1 MTSAGCGAASAALCR
16 ATSSRDAAQRDVEHG
31 VEGAPGERRAL
42 PRALDLD
49 QRARV
54 GRDDV
59 RVDLGAGVLLV
70 GQVQPHPAVDDPD
83 ADGRDLAGQRL
94 GVGEPAAGAEP
105 GDGVGERDVGPGD
118 RGGAGAAVGLQDV
131 AVERDGVLAQRREV
145 DAGAQRPAD
154 QPADLVGAAADA
166 ALDRLAV
173 AAGVRGRGQ
182 HRVLGGH
189 PAQAGSL
196 APPRH
201 ALRDAGRA
209 QHLRVA
215 ELDEH
220 RPGRVLLET
229 AGEAHGAQLVVG
241 SSVSSFHHPHFRV
254 RSRHWR
260 PTSAAGQRGAGEP
273 GGGGRVGNPGPVT
286 PTTPDSRFNRACS
299 PSAEF
304 LPTLWSCTRSWCCCR
319 WPRSGHCWSWRGRC
333 GASSSASGC
342 CCSRWRGSRRC
353 PSRRRPAS
361 SSSAPWAAVAR
372 SWRSTSTGPT
382 PCSSRR

>member
-1 MTSAGCGAASAALCR
+1 MAFAASRAFARAFSANVAPVSGSSGNSGTSASPSTRIPATSAASSIR
-16 ATSSRDAAQRDVEHG
+16 RSSTSLPGLRVASSTSVMPGAVRDERGVRGRERGTLRGHQLGDAAQRDVEHG

-70 GQVQPHPAVDDPD
+70 GQVQPHPAVDDAD

-145 DAGAQRPAD
+145 DAGAQRAAD
-154 QPADLVGAAADA
+154 QPADLVGATADA

-209 QHLRVA
+209 QHLRLA

-241 SSVSSFHHPHFRV
+241 PSVSSFHHPTLGCGRTDDLRRRSTRCRRAR
-254 RSRHWR
+254 RSR
-260 PTSAAGQRGAGEP
+260 S
-273 GGGGRVGNPGPVT
+273 GRQ
-286 PTTPDSRFNRACS
+286 
-299 PSAEF
+299 
-304 LPTLWSCTRSWCCCR
+304 
-319 WPRSGHCWSWRGRC
+319 SG
-333 GASSSASGC
+333 
-342 CCSRWRGSRRC
+342 
-353 PSRRRPAS
+353 
-361 SSSAPWAAVAR
+361 
-372 SWRSTSTGPT
+372 TGHT
-382 PCSSRR
+382 DHT